1 MRLPQQPQ
9 PILITICSGA
19 ISVAGWSPG
28 SLWPLILIANLLL
41 LRALSGCRNGRH
53 AAAHGLAF
61 GLAQHITGHGWI
73 FGALNTHA
81 GLSAAAAGGATLLT
95 VGVLA
100 APTALAC
107 LLWFALSRAPQPA
120 HTVGDLATGHVLA
133 FALLMPLAEWT
144 RSLPFNG
151 LTSLSLGYGL
161 IDTWFAGLAPI
172 TGIYGVSLIGY
183 LVAGLCLAVLAGDG
197 RGRDV
202 RVALLATLILAC
214 VAAGRIPWTQAHG
227 LALSF
232 ALIQTGVAQQD
243 KFRDDRL
250 QHVLSGLIEQIE
262 RSPADIVLT
271 PETAVPITFDRLA
284 GDPLARLQASGR
296 THSSHLFLGIATTS
310 PTSEGFNSIVHLD
323 PGSSS
328 LARYDKTRLMPFGE
342 YTPAGFGWFTRRLRI
357 PLKDLSAGSPRQTPF
372 VVRGHRLG
380 SMICHED
387 FIGEDARRWLP
398 DTSILLNPSNLAW
411 FDGSLAISQRLD
423 VVRMRAL
430 ETGRPILRAANTGI
444 TAHIGP
450 DGAVIDRLPEGIA
463 GELRGDVLPHS
474 GMTPYAHW
482 GDYPTVL
489 GSVAGLLLLAFSNRS
504 STRKKSTE

>member
-1 MRLPQQPQ
+1 MRSSQRPQ

-19 ISVAGWSPG
+19 VSVAGWSPV
-28 SLWPLILIANLLL
+28 SVWPLIPLAYLLL
-41 LRALSGCRNGRH
+41 LRALTGCHTWRR
-53 AAAHGLAF
+53 AAAHGVAF
-61 GLAQHITGHGWI
+61 GLAQHIAGHGWL

-81 GLSAAAAGGATLLT
+81 GLSAAAAAGATLFAA
-95 VGVLA
+95 GVLA

-107 LLWFALSRAPQPA
+107 LLWFALSRGPRPA
-120 HTVGDLATGHVLA
+120 HAVGDLATRHALA
-133 FALLMPLAEWT
+133 FALLMTLAEWT

-161 IDTWFAGLAPI
+161 IDTWFAGLAPL
-172 TGIYGVSLIGY
+172 TGIYGVSLVGY
-183 LVAGLCLAVLAGDG
+183 LAAGLCLAALADTSRMRNARIGG
-197 RGRDV
+197 LA
-202 RVALLATLILAC
+202 ALLVTCL
-214 VAAGRIPWTQAHG
+214 AAGQIPWTQPHG
-227 LALSF
+227 PALSF
-232 ALIQTGVAQQD
+232 SLIQTGVAQQD

-250 QHVLSGLIEQIE
+250 QHVLSSLIEQIE

-271 PETAVPITFDRLA
+271 PETAVPTAFDRLA

-323 PGSSS
+323 PWSSS
-328 LARYDKTRLMPFGE
+328 LTRYDKTRLMPFGE
-342 YTPAGFGWFTRRLRI
+342 YTPAGFGWFTRQLRI
-357 PLKDLSAGSPRQTPF
+357 PLKDLSAGSPHQAPF
-372 VVRGHRLG
+372 VVRGRRLG

-411 FDGSLAISQRLD
+411 FDGSLAIDQRLD

-430 ETGRPILRAANTGI
+430 ETGRPVLRAANTGI

-450 DGAVIDRLPEGIA
+450 DGTVIDRLPEGIA

-474 GMTPYAHW
+474 GMTPFARW

-489 GSVAGLLLLAFSNRS
+489 VSVAGLLLLMFRTTS
-504 STRKKSTE
+504 SRRKAPTH